1 MRVKNPRSSHT
12 NLLSQLKGFTTY
24 KRVTMLYCKTFDS
37 NYRYLHSIVT
47 VFIIINVCANITFF
61 LATPK
66 TCSCFSIHEEGV
78 TWPDAR
84 KSCQYHGGDLVSI
97 ETEHE
102 WQVLKGQIENRTNRF
117 NNSWYIGLRMKS
129 RGIWTWVSGKPLT
142 LNQWHGWKPRDGAP
156 YAVMTKTFSPG
167 TKGFFRNVKGSIFAG
182 FICEKPVGKW
192 T

>member
-24 KRVTMLYCKTFDS
+24 KRVTMLYCKTFDA
-37 NYRYLHSIVT
+37 NYRYLHGIVT
-47 VFIIINVCANITFF
+47 VFIIIHVCGNITFFF

-102 WQVLKGQIENRTNRF
+102 WQVLKDQIENRTNRF
-117 NNSWYIGLRMKS
+117 NNSWYIGLRMESK
-129 RGIWTWVSGKPLT
+129 GIWTWVSGKPLT
-142 LNQWHGWKPRDGAP
+142 LNQWHGWKPRDGAL
-156 YAVMTKTFSPG
+156 YTVMTKTFSPG
-167 TKGFFRNVKGSIFAG
+167 TKGLFSVKGSIFAG
-182 FICEKPVGKW
+182 FICEKPVGK
-192 T
+192 

>member
-1 MRVKNPRSSHT
+1 MLIPYKLIITTERFYNLQESCECCIAKPLTLIIVIFIASLPF
-12 NLLSQLKGFTTY
+12 LLSLTFTQIQL
-24 KRVTMLYCKTFDS
+24 
-37 NYRYLHSIVT
+37 
-47 VFIIINVCANITFF
+47 FF
-61 LATPK
+61 SVTPK

-84 KSCQYHGGDLVSI
+84 KSCQNHGGDLVSI

-102 WQVLKGQIENRTNRF
+102 WQVLKDQIENRTNRF

-142 LNQWHGWKPRDGAP
+142 LNQWHGWQPRDGAP

-167 TKGFFRNVKGSIFAG
+167 TKRLFRNVKGSIFAG
-182 FICEKPVGKW
+182 FICEKPVGK
-192 T
+192 